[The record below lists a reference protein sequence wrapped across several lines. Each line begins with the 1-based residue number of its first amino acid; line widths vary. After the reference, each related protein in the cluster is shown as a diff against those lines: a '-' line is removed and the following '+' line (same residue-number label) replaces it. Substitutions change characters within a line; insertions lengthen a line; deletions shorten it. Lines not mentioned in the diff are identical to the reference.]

1 MGLEDCTSCN
11 VVVHCLLTRI
21 VGWNNTK
28 LSSVEVFGNGTLMV
42 AWGAVDAFWA
52 SAGTT
57 FHVAGVPEVFIFQAL
72 YHIDP
77 TSKINYLF
85 LGHF

>member
-1 MGLEDCTSCN
+1 MGLEGCTSCN

-42 AWGAVDAFWA
+42 ALGAVDAFW
-52 SAGTT
+52 
-57 FHVAGVPEVFIFQAL
+57 VQA
-72 YHIDP
+72 P
-77 TSKINYLF
+77 LF
-85 LGHF
+85 MLQVYQRSSYFKLCTI

>member
-1 MGLEDCTSCN
+1 MQCSGTLLVDKDRGLEQ
-11 VVVHCLLTRI
+11 HL
-21 VGWNNTK
+21 K

-57 FHVAGVPEVFIFQAL
+57 FHVAGVPEIFIFQAL